1 MPKVLLVEDN
11 TDLTTLISESLK
23 HDYSLDISHNGAEG
37 LEYLRVGRYDVIIL
51 DWELPEISGVEI
63 CRKFRA
69 SGGITPV
76 LMLTGKSQ
84 IDDKEQGLDAG
95 ADDYLTKPFD
105 VRELAARLRALSRR
119 GSTATTNMLLLR
131 DLQLDPVKHTL
142 TKAGQSVHL
151 LKKDFALLEFLMRY
165 PDEIFSTD
173 ALLERVWSFDS
184 EATSE
189 AVRTSVKRLRKAL
202 DDGADESDS
211 IIENVRRVGYR
222 LKR

>member
-11 TDLTTLISESLK
+11 TDLTTIIKESLEQ
-23 HDYSLDISHNGAEG
+23 DYSLDISHNGAEG
-37 LEYLRVGRYDVIIL
+37 LEYLRVGRYDIVIL
-51 DWELPEISGVEI
+51 DWDLPEISGVEI
-63 CRKFRA
+63 CRRFRA
-69 SGGITPV
+69 SGGTTPV

-84 IDDKEQGLDAG
+84 IVDKEQGLDAG

-105 VRELAARLRALSRR
+105 MRELAARLRALVRR
-119 GSTATTNMLLLR
+119 GTTAATNLLTLR
-131 DLQLDPVKHTL
+131 DLELDPVKHTL
-142 TKAGQSVHL
+142 KKGGQNVHL

-165 PDEIFSTD
+165 PEEIFSTE

-202 DDGADESDS
+202 DDGNDESDS